1 MDIICT
7 PFGRTAAG
15 QPVERYTLTDGSCS
29 ASILT
34 LGGVLQSLIVPDQN
48 GAPTDVVLGFET
60 VEAYEAQD

>member
-7 PFGRTAAG
+7 PFGKTAAG

-34 LGGVLQSLIVPDQN
+34 LGGVLQSLNEPARKGTANDLLQGFDTQVADQEP
-48 GAPTDVVLGFET
+48 A
-60 VEAYEAQD
+60 